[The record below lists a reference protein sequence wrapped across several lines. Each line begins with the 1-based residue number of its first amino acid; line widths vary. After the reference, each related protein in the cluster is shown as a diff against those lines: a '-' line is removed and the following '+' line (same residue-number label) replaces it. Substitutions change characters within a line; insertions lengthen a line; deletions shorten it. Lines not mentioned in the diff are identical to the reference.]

1 MLEKYIDCIK
11 SELSE
16 YIKYIGEE
24 NLNKAKDLIITKK
37 NEGSRVHVT
46 GIGKPSYVAHYIAS
60 LFSSIGI
67 PAYFLDGTE
76 TIHGSAGQVLPD
88 DIVIAI
94 SNSGETE
101 ELKKAICTLQKLGT
115 KIIGVAG
122 NNNSWLAQHCDI
134 FLFAGVKQEGD
145 NLNKPPRISILAE
158 VIILQCL
165 SIKLQEAVGLT
176 ENMYYQWHPG
186 GSLGASLRGGKVC

>member
-24 NLNKAKDLIITKK
+24 NLNKAKDLIISKK
-37 NEGSRVHVT
+37 NAGSRLHVT

-67 PAYFLDGTE
+67 PSYFLDGTE
-76 TIHGSAGQVLPD
+76 TIHGSAGQVLSG

-115 KIIGVAG
+115 QIIGVAG

>member
-24 NLNKAKDLIITKK
+24 NLNKAKDLIISKK
-37 NEGSRVHVT
+37 NAGSRLHVT
-46 GIGKPSYVAHYIAS
+46 GIGKPSYVAHYVAS

-67 PAYFLDGTE
+67 PSYFLDGTE
-76 TIHGSAGQVLPD
+76 TIHGSAGQVLSG

-115 KIIGVAG
+115 QIIGVAG

-186 GSLGASLRGGKVC
+186 GSLGASQRGGKVC

>member
-24 NLNKAKDLIITKK
+24 NLNKAKDLIISKK
-37 NEGSRVHVT
+37 NAGSRLHVT

-67 PAYFLDGTE
+67 PSYFLDGTE
-76 TIHGSAGQVLPD
+76 TIHGSAGQVLSG

-115 KIIGVAG
+115 QIIGVAG

-158 VIILQCL
+158 VIILQCI

>member
-1 MLEKYIDCIK
+1 MLKKYLACIK

-16 YIKYIGEE
+16 CIKYIDEQKL
-24 NLNKAKDLIITKK
+24 NSLRDLILNKK
-37 NEGSRVHVT
+37 NSGNRAHIT

-67 PAYFLDGTE
+67 PTYFLDGTE

-101 ELKKAICTLQKLGT
+101 ELKKAICTIHKLGAT
-115 KIIGVAG
+115 IIGVAG
-122 NNNSWLAQHCDI
+122 NSNSWLANNCDL

-145 NLNKPPRISILAE
+145 NLNKPPRASILAE
-158 VIILQCL
+158 MLVLQCL
-165 SIKLQEAVGLT
+165 SIKLQESLGLT
-176 ENMYYQWHPG
+176 KEMYYQWHPG
-186 GSLGASLRGGKVC
+186 GSLGASIKGEQIC

>member
-24 NLNKAKDLIITKK
+24 NLNKAKDLIISKK
-37 NEGSRVHVT
+37 NAGCRLHVT

-67 PAYFLDGTE
+67 PSYFLDGTE
-76 TIHGSAGQVLPD
+76 TIHGSAGQVLSG

-115 KIIGVAG
+115 QIIGVAG